1 MDAEM
6 VDEDSAA
13 QAADE
18 SLPSTPDVVDERVA
32 RADMIDVDGD
42 VDIESSATAAE
53 AAADDAAVVVEHDI
67 DALIAER
74 DQYRDIALRLQAD
87 FENYRKRIAAQGDAE
102 VDRATG
108 RLAESLLPVLDACEA
123 GFAHAATGIEPI
135 WSALMGALQR
145 QGLEAMDLQ
154 DKPFDPGHA
163 EAVIHE
169 PGDDGETIVAEVLR
183 TGYLWKG
190 KVLRAAMVKVRG

>member
-18 SLPSTPDVVDERVA
+18 SLPSTPDVVDEGVA